1 MFPCRCTEAVERQP
15 DSARRAMGQQEDEA
29 GPLSTAAAVRT
40 GRTGGS
46 KLMIVIDLEFQRF
59 DSES

>member
-29 GPLSTAAAVRT
+29 GPLSTAEAVRT
-40 GRTGGS
+40 GRAGGS

-59 DSES
+59 DTES